1 MDPETTVPSPAAN
14 AWLLTCLAVTARE
27 GASDLFLLADAPPT
41 IKRQGV
47 FHPLNNEALN
57 GQQIR
62 DLALSILTPA
72 QQRQF
77 DANREYDLAF
87 DAPDVG
93 RFRINLMVSRGNVGI
108 VARHVLPNVRD
119 LAALRLPGV
128 LGDLA
133 LYKSGLILA
142 VGAAGSG
149 KTTTL
154 ASMLD
159 HRNRTVAGHILTIED
174 PIEYLH
180 THGRSLVTQR
190 EVGSDTQ
197 SYDDA
202 LRHAMREAPDVIMIG
217 EIRDRTSMQHA
228 MHYAESGH
236 LCLSTLHAANA
247 SQAIHRILNFF
258 PDTAH
263 RQLLMDLSLNLRA
276 VVALRLIQGEQ
287 GLLVPATEVMLQTAR
302 IADLIQKGEVD
313 ELRTAIRRG
322 AEPGMRSFDQSLF
335 EMYRT
340 SLISEEAAIAHADSR
355 TDMAVRI
362 RLARGSSATTEG
374 GSLETL
380 P

>member
-1 MDPETTVPSPAAN
+1 MDSETVSSPGAN
-14 AWLLTCLAVTARE
+14 AWLLTCLSVTARE
-27 GASDLFLLADAPPT
+27 GASDLFLLAGAPPT

-47 FHPLNNEALN
+47 FHPLNNEPLS

-62 DLALSILTPA
+62 DLALSILTPT

-77 DANREYDLAF
+77 DADREYDLAF
-87 DAPDVG
+87 DAPEVG
-93 RFRINLMVSRGNVGI
+93 RFRINLMVTKGNVGL
-108 VARHVLPNVRD
+108 VARHIAPSVGS
-119 LAALRLPGV
+119 LAELRLPDI
-128 LGDLA
+128 LGNLA

-154 ASMLD
+154 ASMID
-159 HRNRTVAGHILTIED
+159 YRNATTGGHILTVED

-180 THGRSLVTQR
+180 SHKRSLVTQR

-197 SYDDA
+197 SYDAA
-202 LRHAMREAPDVIMIG
+202 LRHAMREAPDVILIG
-217 EIRDRTSMQHA
+217 EIRDRASMQHA

-287 GLLVPATEVMLQTAR
+287 GMRVPATEVMLQTAR
-302 IADLIQKGEVD
+302 ITDLIQKGEVD
-313 ELRTAIRRG
+313 ELRTAIQRG

-340 SLISEEAAIAHADSR
+340 SLISEEAAIANADSR

-362 RLARGSSATTEG
+362 RLARGGNPSAEG
-374 GSLETL
+374 GALETM